1 MSAFDERRGEG
12 EGGRRAGPRVPTTSP
27 SNPKLLTILRSKLR
41 VGHYSRRT
49 EQAYVSWTRRFVR
62 HHGLVHPAELA
73 EPEVVS
79 FLRHLAEDQHVA
91 QATQAQALAALQ
103 FLYQHVLGRP
113 LQLEGRLPR
122 ARTPKRLPVVLSRAE
137 VVRVL
142 AQLRGVYG
150 MIGLLLYGSGMRLM
164 ECLTLRI
171 KDVDLE
177 RGEIRIRRGKGGVD
191 RVTVLPQ
198 NVRVALTGHLE
209 RVRAQHREDL
219 AAGGGR
225 VPLPGALDRKLPV
238 GGLEWPW
245 QWLFPATRRWRRD
258 STGERGRHHLDP
270 SAVQRAMGA
279 AVRRSGIGKRATCHT
294 LRHSFATHLL
304 ESGYDIRTVQELLG
318 HRDVSTTMVYTHVLN
333 RGGLGVRSPADLLG
347 GTGLAVFPD
356 SAAGGRVRGGVP

>member
-1 MSAFDERRGEG
+1 MSATHEHRGDGEG
-12 EGGRRAGPRVPTTSP
+12 ERGVGPRVPTTSPSNPNVPTTSP

-79 FLRHLAEDQHVA
+79 FLRYLAEDRHVA

-113 LQLEGRLPR
+113 LRLEGRLPR
-122 ARTPKRLPVVLSRAE
+122 ARTPKRLPVVLSRTE

-142 AQLRGVYG
+142 AQLRGVYA

-198 NVRVALTGHLE
+198 NVRASLTGHLE
-209 RVRAQHREDL
+209 QVRAQHREDL

-225 VPLPGALDRKLPV
+225 VPLPGALDRKLPR

-245 QWLFPATRRWRRD
+245 QWLFPATRRWRSD
-258 STGERGRHHLDP
+258 FTGERGRHHLDP

-279 AVRRSGIGKRATCHT
+279 AVRRSGIG
-294 LRHSFATHLL
+294 
-304 ESGYDIRTVQELLG
+304 SGRRVTRFGTASRRICWS
-318 HRDVSTTMVYTHVLN
+318 RDTTSG
-333 RGGLGVRSPADLLG
+333 RCRSYW
-347 GTGLAVFPD
+347 GTAM
-356 SAAGGRVRGGVP
+356 

>member
-1 MSAFDERRGEG
+1 VSHGTLPGTVIVAYQFHYSASSRAMCVVKFQAASGGWCPTVRSGAGWSMSATHEHRGEG
-12 EGGRRAGPRVPTTSP
+12 EGGGGIGPRVPTTSP

-41 VGHYSRRT
+41 VGYYSRRT

-73 EPEVVS
+73 EREVVS
-79 FLRHLAEDQHVA
+79 FLRHLAEDRHVA

-122 ARTPKRLPVVLSRAE
+122 ARTPKRLPVVLSRTE

-142 AQLRGVYG
+142 AQLRGVYA
-150 MIGLLLYGSGMRLM
+150 IVGLLLYGSGLRLM

-198 NVRVALTGHLE
+198 NVRASLTGHLE
-209 RVRAQHREDL
+209 
-219 AAGGGR
+219 
-225 VPLPGALDRKLPV
+225 
-238 GGLEWPW
+238 
-245 QWLFPATRRWRRD
+245 
-258 STGERGRHHLDP
+258 
-270 SAVQRAMGA
+270 
-279 AVRRSGIGKRATCHT
+279 
-294 LRHSFATHLL
+294 
-304 ESGYDIRTVQELLG
+304 
-318 HRDVSTTMVYTHVLN
+318 
-333 RGGLGVRSPADLLG
+333 
-347 GTGLAVFPD
+347 
-356 SAAGGRVRGGVP
+356 